1 MIIKNEKIFL
11 TIRFVIL
18 IVIPA
23 FCTFYNTI
31 GYIWHLGYTK
41 EITATITAL
50 QVFLGTCLEISN
62 KNYKKVNNN
71 INLQNDNN

>member
-1 MIIKNEKIFL
+1 MLIKNEKLFL
-11 TIRFVIL
+11 SIRFVIL
-18 IVIPA
+18 IVLPA

-62 KNYKKVNNN
+62 KNYKKNQD
-71 INLQNDNN
+71 LQSPKERL